1 MTCLYIR
8 RVFDAMLMLFD
19 LVGMLTGPTV
29 AKPLPQSYLCCY
41 VAFWCK
47 VRHAHCMYNFVQLEE
62 MAHELNATMYRGLEA
77 AIHGCRRD
85 GKPEFENGAGLSIE
99 GVPHIRDT
107 FT

>member
-8 RVFDAMLMLFD
+8 RAFDAMLMLLD
-19 LVGMLTGPTV
+19 LVGMLTEPTV
-29 AKPLPQSYLCCY
+29 VKSLPQSYSCCY

-62 MAHELNATMYRGLEA
+62 MVQEPNATVYHRLEA

-85 GKPEFENGAGLSIE
+85 GRPELKNGAWLSFE
-99 GVPHIRDT
+99 GVPYIRDKLT
-107 FT
+107 